1 MNGSASRGI
10 PVYIAL
16 GSNLGD
22 SPSIIRSAAD
32 RLSRLGQLRLSPLH
46 ASSPVDCPPGSP
58 DFVNAVVELFVPESQ
73 TPEKLL
79 DLLQDLEREFGRRPK
94 SVQNEPR
101 PLDLDVIMF
110 GSERW
115 NTPRLMVP
123 HPRAHLRRFVLQPL
137 TDLAPDLILPGQG
150 QTVTQLLAELP
161 NDPGMRRLR

>member
-1 MNGSASRGI
+1 MNGSAARGI
-10 PVYIAL
+10 SVYIAL

-32 RLSRLGQLRLSPLH
+32 RLSRLGQVRLSPLY

-94 SVQNEPR
+94 SVHNEPR
-101 PLDLDVIMF
+101 PLDLDILMF

-115 NTPRLMVP
+115 DTPRLMVP

-137 TDLAPDLILPGQG
+137 TDLGPDLILPGQG

-161 NDPGMRRLR
+161 NAPGMRRLR